1 MSAALYVGLMS
12 GTSLDGVDAVLA
24 DLAGKSPRLVAGEHR
39 PFPAEL
45 RAALLELNAPGGD
58 EIDRAARLANEL
70 ARQYAASSLL
80 AQTRDVGTIMI
91 LALGGIYVAMKG
103 RIAWYALTQWELHE
117 DLKTMNAIGILL
129 DRYAFMLALGLAII
143 AWGYIGSRRAPA
155 EFHQAYGKELRRCVF
170 LCAAAA
176 GALLISV
183 ITETVLTGLRLSAA
197 QLSASALV
205 PTLSL
210 ATELA
215 LAGVLL
221 RRIRTAFRRA
231 VHASSL
237 LRG

>member
-1 MSAALYVGLMS
+1 MRQRSPIADYLDAL
-12 GTSLDGVDAVLA
+12 A
-24 DLAGKSPRLVAGEHR
+24 R
-39 PFPAEL
+39 EL
-45 RAALLELNAPGGD
+45 CFDPPLSRRVRKEVEDHLEQ
-58 EIDRAARLANEL
+58 AAREADSPSPEAERRAIANFGDPREL

-103 RIAWYALTQWELHE
+103 RIAWYALTQWELNE

-176 GALLISV
+176 GALIMSV

-197 QLSASALV
+197 QLSVSALV

-221 RRIRTAFRRA
+221 RQIRTTLRRA
-231 VHASSL
+231 VYASSL

>member
-1 MSAALYVGLMS
+1 MRQPSPIADYLDAL
-12 GTSLDGVDAVLA
+12 A
-24 DLAGKSPRLVAGEHR
+24 R
-39 PFPAEL
+39 EL
-45 RAALLELNAPGGD
+45 RFDPALSRRVRKEAEDHLEQAA
-58 EIDRAARLANEL
+58 RAAGGPWPEAERRAIANFGDPREL

-103 RIAWYALTQWELHE
+103 RIAWYVLTQWELNE

-155 EFHQAYGKELRRCVF
+155 EFHQAYGKQLRRCVF

-176 GALLISV
+176 GALLMSV
-183 ITETVLTGLRLSAA
+183 VTETVLTGLRLSAS
-197 QLSASALV
+197 QLSISALV
-205 PTLSL
+205 PALSL
-210 ATELA
+210 AAELA
-215 LAGVLL
+215 LGGVLL

-231 VHASSL
+231 VDASSL

>member
-1 MSAALYVGLMS
+1 MRQPSPIADYLDALARELCFDPALSRRVRKEVEDHLAQAACE
-12 GTSLDGVDAVLA
+12 
-24 DLAGKSPRLVAGEHR
+24 AGGPWPEAERRAIANFGDPR
-39 PFPAEL
+39 
-45 RAALLELNAPGGD
+45 
-58 EIDRAARLANEL
+58 EL

-103 RIAWYALTQWELHE
+103 RIAWYALTQWELNE
-117 DLKTMNAIGILL
+117 DLKTVNAIGILL

-155 EFHQAYGKELRRCVF
+155 EFHQAYGKELRRCV
-170 LCAAAA
+170 AA
-176 GALLISV
+176 
-183 ITETVLTGLRLSAA
+183 E
-197 QLSASALV
+197 LSASVLV
-205 PTLSL
+205 PALSL

-221 RRIRTAFRRA
+221 RQIRTAFRRA
-231 VHASSL
+231 VYASSL